1 MGYYRVNYEPSVW
14 SALSSKF
21 DKLPTL
27 RNNTFT
33 KQCINPNSMG
43 GGEKIGNAAENLV
56 KSARVHTKI
65 TLF

>member
-27 RNNTFT
+27 RNKHLSTNVLTL
-33 KQCINPNSMG
+33 IVWG

-65 TLF
+65 KLF